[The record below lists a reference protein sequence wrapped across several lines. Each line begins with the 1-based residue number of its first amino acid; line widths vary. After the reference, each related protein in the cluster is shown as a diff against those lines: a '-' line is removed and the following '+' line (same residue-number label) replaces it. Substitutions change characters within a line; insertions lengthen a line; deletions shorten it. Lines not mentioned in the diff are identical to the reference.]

1 LLKGKRTKITG
12 LIHDSILIDFS
23 NEEKHLLPEIIKVFQ
38 ETDLGTF
45 KVNKSIGLNFGNM
58 MEIK

>member
-1 LLKGKRTKITG
+1 M
-12 LIHDSILIDFS
+12 LIDFS
-23 NEEKHLLPEIIKVFQ
+23 NKDKHLIPEIIKTFQ
-38 ETDLGTF
+38 DTDLGSF